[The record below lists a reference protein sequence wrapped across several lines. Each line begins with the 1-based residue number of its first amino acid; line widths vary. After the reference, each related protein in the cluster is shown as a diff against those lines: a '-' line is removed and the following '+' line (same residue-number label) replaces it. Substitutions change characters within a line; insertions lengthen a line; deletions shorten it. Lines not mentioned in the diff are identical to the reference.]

1 MSSLSD
7 AAVACE
13 RYSCVCRPTRV
24 LLDLIGGIDMDA
36 HLSLIVKLN
45 LRVELA
51 VGFGTEAEDSPLWPV
66 LSPDEISVLVDALE
80 DPDAG

>member
-1 MSSLSD
+1 
-7 AAVACE
+7 
-13 RYSCVCRPTRV
+13 
-24 LLDLIGGIDMDA
+24 MDA